1 MVNRMNKRILFQ
13 PAGAPAAVLIPCEC
27 GLSLEE
33 IGTKDVPAGLPFW
46 IVDAVTVPVDRAFRE
61 AWELDADALGP
72 ASGVGGA
79 Q

>member
-1 MVNRMNKRILFQ
+1 MDKRILFQ
-13 PAGAPAAVLIPCEC
+13 PAGAPAAVLIPCDC
-27 GLSLEE
+27 GLTLEE

-46 IVDAVTVPVDRAFRE
+46 IVDADTVPADRAFRE
-61 AWELDADALGP
+61 AWELDAAALGP